1 MIIRI
6 IGEGQF
12 RLPGSS
18 MDDLDKI
25 DNQIVDA
32 VAVSD
37 EGKLASLL
45 SEMHDLILNHGSPL
59 LVDEFVES
67 DLIVPGTDLTLSEA
81 ESIFSGVG
89 LVTL

>member
-1 MIIRI
+1 
-6 IGEGQF
+6 
-12 RLPGSS
+12 

-45 SEMHDLILNHGSPL
+45 SEMHDLILNQGSPL